1 MTAAAPARRIEEF
14 VSTTP
19 GTGTPQPEYEA
30 PTFVGHLLEMPLTN
44 GEEALVDP
52 DEIVSVS
59 AHRHEQNVTVIRQKG
74 DNYTYF
80 INRHYSTVKRWVK
93 RSLDS

>member
-1 MTAAAPARRIEEF
+1 MTAAAPARRIEDF
-14 VSTTP
+14 VTPAASTTS
-19 GTGTPQPEYEA
+19 QPEYEA

-80 INRHYSTVKRWVK
+80 IDRPYPTVKRWVK
-93 RSLDS
+93 RSLTP